1 MLLKRLLALVLLSGL
16 FWLASCEKDDICV
29 DGDTPRLIIEFYDT
43 DNVDNLLPVPNLR
56 IIGENGEKDTILVNR
71 QSLNKV
77 ELPLKVN
84 TERTEFRFIINAAQ
98 DANNETGNIDELAFD
113 YMVKDRFV
121 SRACGFVANYEG
133 VTDDLTNELG
143 SNGNWIDSIEVVVD
157 TITNENDT
165 HVKIFH

>member
-1 MLLKRLLALVLLSGL
+1 
-16 FWLASCEKDDICV
+16 
-29 DGDTPRLIIEFYDT
+29 
-43 DNVDNLLPVPNLR
+43 
-56 IIGENGEKDTILVNR
+56 
-71 QSLNKV
+71 
-77 ELPLKVN
+77 
-84 TERTEFRFIINAAQ
+84 
-98 DANNETGNIDELAFD
+98 
-113 YMVKDRFV
+113 MVKDRFI